1 MHTIKAEHTLTHLYG
16 KDFLSLKDI
25 SPSDINALLTEASLL
40 KQHPIQPIFQGKTLA
55 MIFEKSSTRTRVSF
69 EAEWPSSGNGTI
81 SFKRRPAAWAGET
94 VADTAKVLSGFVDAI
109 MIRTFEH
116 EKSKSLPSMLIFP
129 S

>member
-16 KDFLSLKDI
+16 KDFLSLKDV

-69 EAEWPSSGNGTI
+69 EAGMAQLGGNGTI
-81 SFKRRPAAWAGET
+81 SFKRRPAAWAGGDGRGYGEGA
-94 VADTAKVLSGFVDAI
+94 VRL
-109 MIRTFEH
+109 R
-116 EKSKSLPSMLIFP
+116 
-129 S
+129 

>member
-16 KDFLSLKDI
+16 KDFLSLKDV

-69 EAEWPSSGNGTI
+69 EAGIQLGERDY
-81 SFKRRPAAWAGET
+81 FFQAATCSLGGET

-116 EKSKSLPSMLIFP
+116 EKSKSLLSMQIFL